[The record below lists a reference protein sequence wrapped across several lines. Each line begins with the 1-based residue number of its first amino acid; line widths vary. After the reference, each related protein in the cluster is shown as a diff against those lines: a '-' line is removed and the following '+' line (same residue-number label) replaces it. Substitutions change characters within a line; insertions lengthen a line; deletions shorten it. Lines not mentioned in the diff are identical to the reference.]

1 MSSYQLSLTVAPA
14 ARSARANP
22 CQPTPHWQELDAAK
36 QANEKHKFLETSK
49 MESERSLL
57 ELRQR
62 NDQMMQEVQNLKTQ
76 LTSLQQQA
84 SQDAAN
90 AAAMQTKISSMEL
103 ASQLQVKHLE
113 SVTAQEA
120 SLKKVCLLKIEQE
133 RGGGYVTGHA
143 QYWSYGTDA

>member
-1 MSSYQLSLTVAPA
+1 MPIHAYP
-14 ARSARANP
+14 R
-22 CQPTPHWQELDAAK
+22 CIGQELDAAK
-36 QANEKHKFLETSK
+36 QAHEKHKFLETSK

-62 NDQMMQEVQNLKTQ
+62 NDELMQEVANLRTQ
-76 LTSLQQQA
+76 KTSLQQQA

-113 SVTAQEA
+113 SVSAQEA
-120 SLKKVCLLKIEQE
+120 SLRQVRLSMFKRDAE
-133 RGGGYVTGHA
+133 RGGGCVTGHA
-143 QYWSYGTDA
+143 